1 MVNYFRGWIKNKKA
15 KRNAKSFIGDALDIK
30 KHLKIYRKLCQYKK
44 YEKNNIKISN
54 FNEWETLV
62 LQELEENIDKFKIS
76 SKNLKAYYSNLHHF
90 YKLRATNIDCAHDM
104 PNALIGFILGVVIS
118 AKFNDIEVIQCF
130 VESDRFWLVIG
141 AAIIAWGICI
151 FISLWLHREVEMYFD
166 LVAIIE
172 EKINDMKS

>member
-1 MVNYFRGWIKNKKA
+1 
-15 KRNAKSFIGDALDIK
+15 
-30 KHLKIYRKLCQYKK
+30 
-44 YEKNNIKISN
+44 
-54 FNEWETLV
+54 
-62 LQELEENIDKFKIS
+62 
-76 SKNLKAYYSNLHHF
+76 
-90 YKLRATNIDCAHDM
+90 M